1 MKHIVGILVLLAGL
15 NAFAVREVQNGGGG
29 VSSVAGMETFLSA
42 NFRLNGKAEE
52 IQKIPG
58 LVELMKELEAM
69 PLKDDVKGR
78 IFAALFPTNERQ
90 YFRIKKEEISKDT
103 RESLVDQFAKIM
115 RVPRSKVV
123 LFAASAPASKTT
135 VLLEEFYQLKI
146 NEQKAML
153 LHEALWIMDSNLEYE
168 QVISIEQEAQA
179 YFQDHSNLKAFYNFV
194 DQLADATR
202 DRTLLLNAT
211 LQMDFMTGTLKSSS
225 TNLRSVRL
233 VDLVGEKYLDCML
246 LHDFNAH
253 KTVFGATDYVKS
265 CTKVMVYS
273 VTLKAMS
280 NPNSLF
286 YQGLLTFLG
295 RYELVDLLIPTRGP
309 QNRMS
314 FLGTPAAYA
323 NFRNG
328 LHLIVT
334 DQIAG
339 NFMDMTVIDGNG
351 NPLGYLHF

>member
-1 MKHIVGILVLLAGL
+1 MKHIIGILVLFAGF

-29 VSSVAGMETFLSA
+29 VSSAVGMETFLSA

-52 IQKIPG
+52 VQKIPG
-58 LVELMKELEAM
+58 LIELIRELEAM
-69 PLKDDVKGR
+69 PLKDDMKGR

-103 RESLVDQFAKIM
+103 RESLIDQFAKIM

-123 LFAASAPASKTT
+123 LFAASAPAIKTT
-135 VLLEEFYQLKI
+135 VLLEEFYKLKI

-194 DQLADATR
+194 DQLAAATG

-211 LQMDFMTGTLKSSS
+211 LQMDFMTGALTTSSA
-225 TNLRSVRL
+225 NLRTVRV

-246 LHDFNAH
+246 LHDFSIH
-253 KTVFGATDYVKS
+253 KTAFGAIDYVKS
-265 CTKVMVYS
+265 CTKVMNYS
-273 VTLKAMS
+273 VTLKALNS
-280 NPNSLF
+280 PNSLF

-295 RYELVDLLIPTRGP
+295 RYEVVDLLMPSGGR
-309 QNRMS
+309 QSRMA
-314 FLGTPAAYA
+314 FNGDAGTYA
-323 NFRNG
+323 NFRDG
-328 LHLIVT
+328 LHVIVN
-334 DQIAG
+334 DQNAG
-339 NFMDMTVIDGNG
+339 SFMDMAIVDSNG
-351 NPLGYLHF
+351 SHLGFLHF